1 MNASLVCTSPDEA
14 AMNAFEVELWL
25 ALINL
30 ALTPAHVSTAGF
42 ILPQWREPSAV
53 ADVFPRRGMKV
64 VEVSHEQTMRERGG
78 GVNGEFCQYR

>member
-30 ALTPAHVSTAGF
+30 TLTPAHVSTADF
-42 ILPQWREPSAV
+42 VLPQWREPSAV
-53 ADVFPRRGMKV
+53 ADVFPRRGMQV
-64 VEVSHEQTMRERGG
+64 VEVFHYVTMREEGG
-78 GVNGEFCQYR
+78 GHNA